1 MRRQG
6 RAKASEPLEVEARL
20 AFEEQS
26 EGHGA
31 KVVLQVWAPDPQ
43 HQHPGEL
50 VRDEHLGGS
59 GKNLKLQDR
68 SPAVSIQQALRVIL
82 RQAQA

>member
-6 RAKASEPLEVEARL
+6 RAKVREPLEVEARL

-43 HQHPGEL
+43 HQLPRGTC
-50 VRDEHLGGS
+50 
-59 GKNLKLQDR
+59 
-68 SPAVSIQQALRVIL
+68 
-82 RQAQA
+82 